1 MSQRRSVRPLG
12 SGKLSGFAVIPD
24 HLGCALPPDQSGQ
37 LLLARATDVGNGP
50 IMAQQL
56 VDRAR
61 TERRDALQLAA
72 NKGQRA
78 FFAVKRDAETVR
90 LVADVHQHFERLAVA
105 VDVVGQRV
113 VREIDLLDALGQT
126 DDRYFVFQSEPLQR
140 LVGESELSL
149 AAVDDDEVRQF
160 FFGQFFWW
168 NNS

>member
-12 SGKLSGFAVIPD
+12 SGKLSGFAVISD

-90 LVADVHQHFERLAVA
+90 LVAA
-105 VDVVGQRV
+105 
-113 VREIDLLDALGQT
+113 
-126 DDRYFVFQSEPLQR
+126 
-140 LVGESELSL
+140 
-149 AAVDDDEVRQF
+149 
-160 FFGQFFWW
+160 
-168 NNS
+168 